1 LQRPQR
7 LRPDYFSVD
16 RDVVTPEPATTG
28 TSPTAPVVTEPS
40 TDRVERE
47 FTIKDRSQFQ
57 QATRRFLRHRLAV
70 GSLIVFLLLVLFGFV
85 TPLFWKYQYGQITPD
100 NNVAPSLAHPFGTDN
115 LGHDMFAEV
124 LRGLQQ
130 SIKVAFSI
138 ALIATVGGTIW
149 GTLSGYYNKWVDNA
163 LMRFADLVLTIPQLA
178 LAAAL
183 ANNFGGSWWITA
195 LILGSLAA
203 PYVGRVVRGTVLSI
217 REREYVE
224 ASRAL
229 GASHL
234 RIMVRHLIPNAFAVV
249 VVNATLLVASGIL
262 LETSLSFLGFGVR
275 PPDISLGVLITLG
288 QGSVNTRPWLFY
300 FPGLFIILV
309 ALTVNFIGDG
319 LRDALDPQQTRQRR

>member
-1 LQRPQR
+1 M
-7 LRPDYFSVD
+7 
-16 RDVVTPEPATTG
+16 TTEPTTG
-28 TSPTAPVVTEPS
+28 TSPATEAKPVATDPVTG
-40 TDRVERE
+40 RVERE
-47 FTIKDRSQFQ
+47 FTVKDRSQLQ
-57 QATRRFLRHRLAV
+57 QSMRRFLRHRLAV
-70 GSLIVFLLLVLFGFV
+70 TSLVIFVLLVLFAFI
-85 TPLFWKYQYGQITPD
+85 TPLFWKYHYGQITPD
-100 NNVAPSLAHPFGTDN
+100 NNVSPSLAHPFGTDN

-130 SIKVAFSI
+130 SIKVALSI
-138 ALIATVGGTIW
+138 ALIATVGGTLW
-149 GTLSGYYNKWVDNA
+149 GTLSGYYGKWVDNA

-183 ANNFGGSWWITA
+183 ANNFGGSWWIIA

-203 PYVGRVVRGTVLSI
+203 PYVGRVVRGMVLSI

-229 GASHL
+229 GASNF
-234 RIMVRHLIPNAFAVV
+234 RIMMRHLVPNAFAVV

-288 QGSVNTRPWLFY
+288 QGAVNTRPWLFY

-309 ALTVNFIGDG
+309 ALTINFLGDG

>member
-1 LQRPQR
+1 M
-7 LRPDYFSVD
+7 
-16 RDVVTPEPATTG
+16 TTEPTTG
-28 TSPTAPVVTEPS
+28 TPS
-40 TDRVERE
+40 AKSATSLAADPATGRVERE
-47 FTIKDRSQFQ
+47 FTVKDRSQLQ
-57 QATRRFLRHRLAV
+57 QALRRFLRHRLAV
-70 GSLIVFLLLVLFGFV
+70 GSLILFLLLVLFAFV
-85 TPLFWKYQYGQITPD
+85 TPLFWKYHYGQITPD
-100 NNVAPSLAHPFGTDN
+100 NNFAPSLKHPFGTDN

-130 SIKVAFSI
+130 SIKVALSI
-138 ALIATVGGTIW
+138 ALIATVGGTLW
-149 GTLSGYYNKWVDNA
+149 GTLSGYYGGWVDNG

-183 ANNFGGSWWITA
+183 ANNFGGSWWIIA
-195 LILGSLAA
+195 LILGALSA
-203 PYVGRVVRGTVLSI
+203 PYVGRVVRGMVLSI

-229 GASHL
+229 GASNF
-234 RIMVRHLIPNAFAVV
+234 RIMMRHLVPNAFAVV

-288 QGSVNTRPWLFY
+288 QGAVNTRPWLFY

-309 ALTVNFIGDG
+309 ALTVNFLGDG